1 MLWCRDVKKVFLL
14 NQYDEWKQYLS
25 SLNAELANASGRDR
39 TAQLERVGKAAEW
52 LAHHARLLQVGHD
65 VHLKP

>member
-25 SLNAELANASGRDR
+25 SLNAELANASGRD
-39 TAQLERVGKAAEW
+39 
-52 LAHHARLLQVGHD
+52 LQDGHD